1 MQTLAL
7 RSVALSREY
16 LSEIT
21 EPFSN
26 NLKLDIA
33 GCRVK
38 DGRARFGQEF
48 DLQLAKLKG
57 SADTFEWLGKPRPR
71 RLVLCLKPNEPYMA
85 FKYSRYVTQSI

>member
-7 RSVALSREY
+7 RSVVLSREY
-16 LSEIT
+16 LSEVT

-48 DLQLAKLKG
+48 DL
-57 SADTFEWLGKPRPR
+57 
-71 RLVLCLKPNEPYMA
+71 
-85 FKYSRYVTQSI
+85 